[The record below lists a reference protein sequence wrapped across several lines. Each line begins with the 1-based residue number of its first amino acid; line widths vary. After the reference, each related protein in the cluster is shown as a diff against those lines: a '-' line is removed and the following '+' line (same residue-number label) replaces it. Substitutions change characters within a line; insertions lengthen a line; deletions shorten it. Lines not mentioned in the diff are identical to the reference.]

1 MNHHKYNLP
10 NNCAHS
16 VLFLLQCK
24 YSNPTSLI
32 NFINCK
38 TFTVKRRHRKN
49 PFFQQPIIP
58 FSPRTQNSHKC
69 WSWGLSP
76 SAHQILERLS
86 ALHPAEM
93 NEPVTEVCWGWTGRN
108 STLPWGEDNSEG
120 VTGAISGTRR
130 KEEKLEGGGGGV
142 RGYHVEQR
150 EQRAEK
156 LPSVYLNSSSS
167 QAQFPD
173 LYLRKEGAVPTS
185 DPSNSTWAS
194 LQVHHVSISPQL
206 RPTNT
211 SFPST

>member
-1 MNHHKYNLP
+1 MNPHKYNLP

-24 YSNPTSLI
+24 YYNPTSLI

-38 TFTVKRRHRKN
+38 TFTVKRQHRKK

-58 FSPRTQNSHKC
+58 FSPRTQNIHKC
-69 WSWGLSP
+69 SP
-76 SAHQILERLS
+76 NIGKAVCSAPCGDELNQLQRS
-86 ALHPAEM
+86 AEG
-93 NEPVTEVCWGWTGRN
+93 EQDE
-108 STLPWGEDNSEG
+108 TLLCPGVRTTVRG

-173 LYLRKEGAVPTS
+173 LYLWREGAVPTS

-194 LQVHHVSISPQL
+194 LQVHHVFISPQL
-206 RPTNT
+206 RPANT